1 MYLDFSFLITSFVML
16 FVILDPIGYGPI
28 FMSLTKGLDRAAR
41 AKIAGR
47 AVLTAGF
54 VLFAFA
60 LLGEII
66 LNFFGITL
74 PSFKIAGGLLL
85 FITALDMVFEFSKRP
100 SGSDQDDIAS
110 QDPSIF
116 PLAIPLLAGPGAITT
131 VMLIANTH
139 GGWIGIF
146 EVSLVAS
153 AVLVIIYLVCRLA
166 NVLER
171 ALGPMVTDIVKRVFG
186 LLLAAL
192 SVQFVLDGIL
202 SFLAAAQ

>member
-28 FMSLTKGLDRAAR
+28 FMSLTKGVDRAAR

-47 AVLTAGF
+47 AVLTAGL

-153 AVLVIIYLVCRLA
+153 AVLVIIYLCA
-166 NVLER
+166 AWQMFWS
-171 ALGPMVTDIVKRVFG
+171 AL
-186 LLLAAL
+186 
-192 SVQFVLDGIL
+192 
-202 SFLAAAQ
+202 

>member
-28 FMSLTKGLDRAAR
+28 FMSLTKGVDRAAR

-47 AVLTAGF
+47 AVLTAGL
-54 VLFAFA
+54 VLFA

-85 FITALDMVFEFSKRP
+85 FINALDMVFEFSKRP

>member
-28 FMSLTKGLDRAAR
+28 FMSLTKGVDRAALQNC
-41 AKIAGR
+41 GR
-47 AVLTAGF
+47 AVLTAGL

-60 LLGEII
+60 LLGEVI

-131 VMLIANTH
+131 VMLITYPRWMDWH
-139 GGWIGIF
+139 F
-146 EVSLVAS
+146 
-153 AVLVIIYLVCRLA
+153 
-166 NVLER
+166 
-171 ALGPMVTDIVKRVFG
+171 
-186 LLLAAL
+186 
-192 SVQFVLDGIL
+192 
-202 SFLAAAQ
+202 

>member
-28 FMSLTKGLDRAAR
+28 FMSLTKGVDRAAR

-47 AVLTAGF
+47 AVLTAGL

-85 FITALDMVFEFSKRP
+85 LSPPWTWFLNSQRDRVALIK
-100 SGSDQDDIAS
+100 
-110 QDPSIF
+110 
-116 PLAIPLLAGPGAITT
+116 TT
-131 VMLIANTH
+131 
-139 GGWIGIF
+139 
-146 EVSLVAS
+146 
-153 AVLVIIYLVCRLA
+153 
-166 NVLER
+166 
-171 ALGPMVTDIVKRVFG
+171 
-186 LLLAAL
+186 
-192 SVQFVLDGIL
+192 
-202 SFLAAAQ
+202 